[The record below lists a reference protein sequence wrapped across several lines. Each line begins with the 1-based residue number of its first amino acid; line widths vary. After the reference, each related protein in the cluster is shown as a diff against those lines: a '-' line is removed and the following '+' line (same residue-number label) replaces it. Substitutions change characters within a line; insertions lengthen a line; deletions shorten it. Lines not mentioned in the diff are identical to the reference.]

1 MTDQSEWTG
10 KVGNVWA
17 EEWQRTDRSFGP
29 LTQKLLAAAR
39 SAPFAQAIDIGCG
52 AGEISST
59 LAAGAP
65 SSHVLGVDISHDLL
79 QVARVRGKDR
89 PNLRFE
95 LANAANWYAGAAER
109 PDLVVS
115 RHGVMF
121 FADPTAAFTHIA
133 GQAAPGA
140 RLAFSCFR
148 ERADNIWARELA
160 SIAPP
165 GEEPAPDPEAPGPF
179 ALGRRERTE
188 TLLAQAGWTD
198 IAFEAVDYG
207 MVAGEGAEAVA
218 DALSYFQRI
227 GPVARAAAALEAAPR
242 ATMLAKLEALLEAHH
257 RDGQVSLPAACWIVT
272 ARAPG

>member
-29 LTQKLLAAAR
+29 LTQKLLAVAR

-52 AGEISST
+52 AGEISLT

-95 LANAANWYAGAAER
+95 LANAANWHADAAER

-121 FADPTAAFTHIA
+121 FADPTAALTH
-133 GQAAPGA
+133 
-140 RLAFSCFR
+140 
-148 ERADNIWARELA
+148 
-160 SIAPP
+160 
-165 GEEPAPDPEAPGPF
+165 
-179 ALGRRERTE
+179 
-188 TLLAQAGWTD
+188 
-198 IAFEAVDYG
+198 
-207 MVAGEGAEAVA
+207 
-218 DALSYFQRI
+218 
-227 GPVARAAAALEAAPR
+227 PR
-242 ATMLAKLEALLEAHH
+242 AVRIRSA
-257 RDGQVSLPAACWIVT
+257 
-272 ARAPG
+272 